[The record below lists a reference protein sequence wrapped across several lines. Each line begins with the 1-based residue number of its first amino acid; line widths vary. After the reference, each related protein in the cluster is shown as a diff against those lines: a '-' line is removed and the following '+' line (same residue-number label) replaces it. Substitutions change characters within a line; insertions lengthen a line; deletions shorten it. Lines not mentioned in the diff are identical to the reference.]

1 MTQTTDLKGFE
12 SVCSLADLVRDVP
25 HVVQVRG
32 HEIALIRTDGSIF
45 AILNECSH
53 ADVVL
58 DQGEVSDCHI
68 ECWLHGSRFDLRT
81 GEPDSLPAIRPVPVY
96 AVQLSSDAADA
107 DVLVNPDADPHH
119 VGFPID
125 PLEARQ

>member
-1 MTQTTDLKGFE
+1 METKDLAGFE
-12 SVCSLADLVRDVP
+12 AVCSLADLVPDVP

-32 HEIALIRTDGSIF
+32 HEIAVIRTCGSIF

-68 ECWLHGSRFDLRT
+68 ECWLHGSRFNLRT
-81 GEPDSLPAIRPVPVY
+81 GEPDSLPAIRSVPVY
-96 AVQLSSDAADA
+96 GVRLSTDGADA
-107 DVLVNPDADPHH
+107 EVLVNPDADPHRS
-119 VGFPID
+119 GFPID
-125 PLEARQ
+125 PLEANQ